1 MTCVISPDEA
11 SRRRGTFTR
20 QRVCTIDCSSRLRD
34 DGTMIQFH
42 VLSFEGPDAYS
53 RAGGLATRIS
63 GLTEALADLGFETH
77 LWFVG
82 DPSLPGSEVRGQLHL
97 HRWCQWISRYH
108 PGGVY
113 DGEEGK
119 WQDFASSLPPHLVR
133 DVLLPRIRDNAG
145 QAIVLADEWQTVDA
159 VLHLDWLLRGAGIR
173 NQVTIL
179 WNANNLCGFDRIDW
193 VRLKRAAVITT
204 VSRYMQHRMWSLGVD
219 PIVIPNGLSA
229 EALQPPD
236 RRATAM
242 FRHRLRERVVLSK
255 VARWDPDKRWLL
267 AIDTVGEL
275 KRSGLRPLLIARG
288 GVEAHGAEVLAR
300 AAATDL
306 RVVER
311 SSAAHGVDGL
321 LESLADVGTADIVS
335 LRSYLGPEA
344 RRVLFRGAA
353 AVLANSG
360 HEPFGLV
367 GLEAMAA
374 GGLACTGSTGED
386 YAVPGWNALVL
397 QRNDP
402 REFVNLFSR
411 LHADPAEE
419 RAVRQRGRS
428 TAQQYAW
435 TNVVRRNFLPHVQL
449 AGGDGRSE
457 HASSSGAVKA
467 LPVLW
472 AASSPP
478 RGPLRSRSARASSPR
493 AA

>member
-1 MTCVISPDEA
+1 M
-11 SRRRGTFTR
+11 SRGVSKVGTFTGKGVYVI
-20 QRVCTIDCSSRLRD
+20 QTAHCPSPD

-63 GLTEALADLGFETH
+63 GLTEALADVGFETH

-82 DPSLPGSEVRGQLHL
+82 DPSLPGSETRERLHL

-119 WQDFASSLPPHLVR
+119 RADFASSLPPHLVR
-133 DVLLPRIRDNAG
+133 EVLVPRLRGNAA
-145 QAIVLADEWQTVDA
+145 QAIILADEWQTVDA

-173 NQVTIL
+173 DQVTIL

-193 VRLKRAAVITT
+193 LRLAQAAVITT
-204 VSRYMQHRMWSLGVD
+204 VSRYMQHLMWNLGVD

-229 EALQPPD
+229 DTLRPPD
-236 RRATAM
+236 RRSTAT
-242 FRHRLRERVVLSK
+242 FRHRLRDRIVLSK

-275 KRSGLRPLLIARG
+275 KRVGLRPLLIARG

-300 AAATDL
+300 AAAAGL

-311 SSAAHGVDGL
+311 SAPSRDLDGL
-321 LESLADVGTADIVS
+321 LDSLKDIDTADIVS
-335 LRSYLGPEA
+335 LRSYLTPEV

-397 QRNDP
+397 QSNDP
-402 REFVNLFSR
+402 REFVSLYGR
-411 LHADPAEE
+411 LLADPAEE
-419 RAVRQRGRS
+419 RAVRHRGRA

-435 TNVVRRNFLPHVQL
+435 THVVRRNFLPRVQF
-449 AGGDGRSE
+449 AGGDVGANRV
-457 HASSSGAVKA
+457 SSGSNGEAE
-467 LPVLW
+467 
-472 AASSPP
+472 SSHVSWPTSLPP
-478 RGPLRSRSARASSPR
+478 RAPLRSRSSRASSPR